1 MKIRTTPIKKTV
13 TTKDLRKIM
22 PTLFQLQRD
31 SEERGVEIGSTITA
45 KKRFFGK
52 GNKLR
57 VRSGLFF
64 NKPFVGDAGAVFVE
78 GGDAEVGEFHT
89 HVKDLSGEMFWGT
102 EADAPV
108 LSTLDFCGTVDT
120 NIDSIECVAGFLDCE
135 KHTKKC
141 PVINCYRLRKTK
153 KDDLPKLTRDVY
165 KKVCRKDDTS
175 VNDSFYYDNA
185 NKLWR
190 KILSET
196 RGRKLIRLRKH

>member
-1 MKIRTTPIKKTV
+1 MKIRTTPIEKTV

-31 SEERGVEIGSTITA
+31 SEDRGAEVGSTITA

-78 GGDAEVGEFHT
+78 SGDAEVGEFHT
-89 HVKDLSGEMFWGT
+89 HPKDMSGEMFWGT
-102 EADAPV
+102 ETDAPV
-108 LSTLDFCGTVDT
+108 LSSGDFCGTVDT
-120 NIDSIECVAGFLDCE
+120 NIDSIECVAGFQDCE
-135 KHTKKC
+135 RHTKKC
-141 PVINCYRLRKTK
+141 PVINCFTLRKTK
-153 KDDLPKLTRDVY
+153 KGKLPKLTTDVM
-165 KKVCRKDDTS
+165 KQVCRPNDKT
-175 VNDSFYYDNA
+175 VNDQLYYK
-185 NKLWR
+185 NKKIWR

-196 RGRKLIRLRKH
+196 RGRKLVRLKKH